1 MRTSYFYSPTHP
13 SKVCDIAVETI
24 IDTYYKKGI
33 SFHSDIFGL
42 IQDGSIN
49 LYGNIKTTDI
59 ISDEELIP
67 IIQSHIG
74 TDYPIV
80 NNIKISKV
88 DEPLEERT
96 FSGVYLGYACFENA
110 SLLPFEHDECRNLT
124 KIIYDK
130 LNIPIRVQIHIN
142 GEAAVVS
149 LEHNYE
155 NKEELNTI
163 VKEFFDRE
171 NIENAVQYNEP
182 EIHHSEIRTDVVYKS
197 NDSIVSSFYGP
208 RAWYGETDYIGS
220 DMLSNK
226 RLAHLMCREYSIQ
239 YLKENALS
247 YCGVE
252 ISYTDNNPRP
262 INFGIKGNSE
272 GIHLENGTFFEYGD
286 VDNNYFWVKK
296 IILEKLQKNEL
307 NIIDIAKW
315 GFPSTNIL

>member
-13 SKVCDIAVETI
+13 SKVCDIVVETI
-24 IDTYYKKGI
+24 IDTYFKKGI

-42 IQDGSIN
+42 IQDGNIN
-49 LYGNIKTTDI
+49 LYGDIKTTDI
-59 ISDEELIP
+59 ISDEELLP

-74 TDYPIV
+74 NEYPII

-88 DEPLEERT
+88 DELLEERT
-96 FSGVYLGYACFENA
+96 FSGVYLGYACFENS

-124 KIIYDK
+124 KLIYDK

-142 GEAAVVS
+142 GQAAVVS
-149 LEHNYE
+149 LEHKYG
-155 NKEELNTI
+155 NKEELESI
-163 VKEFFDRE
+163 VKEFFNRE
-171 NIENAVQYNEP
+171 HIENAVQYNEP
-182 EIHHSEIRTDVVYKS
+182 EIYHSDIRNDLIYKS

-220 DMLSNK
+220 DILSNK
-226 RLAHLMCREYSIQ
+226 RLAHLICREYAVG
-239 YLKENALS
+239 YLKEHSLS

-252 ISYTDNNPRP
+252 ISYTDNEPRP

-286 VDNNYFWVKK
+286 VDNHYPLVKK
-296 IILEKLQKNEL
+296 IVTTRLEKNKL
-307 NIIDIAKW
+307 NIIEIAKW
-315 GFPSTNIL
+315 GFPNTNIL

>member
-13 SKVCDIAVETI
+13 SKVCDIVVETI

-49 LYGNIKTTDI
+49 LYGDIKTTDI
-59 ISDEELIP
+59 ISDDELIP

-74 TDYPIV
+74 LNYPIV

-96 FSGVYLGYACFENA
+96 FSGVYLGYACFENQ

-124 KIIYDK
+124 KLIYDK
-130 LNIPIRVQIHIN
+130 LHIPIRVQIHIN

-155 NKEELNTI
+155 NKKEIDTI

-171 NIENAVQYNEP
+171 NIENAVNYNEP

-226 RLAHLMCREYSIQ
+226 RLAHLICREYAVG
-239 YLKENALS
+239 YLREHSLS

-286 VDNNYFWVKK
+286 VDNHYPLVKK
-296 IILEKLQKNEL
+296 IVSTRLEKNKL

-315 GFPSTNIL
+315 GFPNTNIL